1 MRLQGFVAAVLV
13 AGSVACATHGIAQL
27 QVGAS
32 QEELAQIM
40 GPPTGRYTMPDGST
54 RLEYATGPYGR
65 MTWMVDLDAAG
76 RVARAEQVL
85 SEASFMTIGPGQSRD
100 EVLRQI
106 GRPGQRVGMRGDGQ
120 IWSWRYP
127 TNDCLWYQVSFDVQ
141 GTVISAGYGPD
152 PACDMNTGF
161 RRR

>member
-1 MRLQGFVAAVLV
+1 MRLQRFVAAALV
-13 AGSVACATHGIAQL
+13 AGCVACATQGIAQL

-40 GPPTGRYTMPDGST
+40 GPATGRYTMPDGRT